1 MMHFSCSYAKQW
13 LRVADYDTLLERQNA
28 DMHAPNNLRS
38 NLVLSNFQEFYDTY
52 DIKPGDGM
60 YVAPE
65 DRIKIW

>member
-1 MMHFSCSYAKQW
+1 M
-13 LRVADYDTLLERQNA
+13 ADYDTLLELA
-28 DMHAPNNLRS
+28 ESDMHAPNNLRS